1 MKVDTLRHGRIDTLS
16 LDWFPPDGQV
26 PSSVTFGAH
35 AQLIFGERDAQPLLK
50 IGEDVM
56 VVASADRANSDILL
70 DLCTQH
76 LPRIVWIVEASA
88 TSIVVQIHTFL
99 RTAQFSRVEIGIN
112 ARTLK
117 RLSSRSS
124 GRLAWLREE
133 FILAR
138 PGGAL
143 AFVSTEIEDNA
154 SGFTLH
160 GRTTRARIVKRR
172 RADQADCFVID
183 EITRGARHPGDRLAL
198 LEGEMHFLDTDAA
211 APFGFDV
218 SAELNALAASGSHFL
233 DVWERYGALENEVTL
248 RRAREAGF
256 LHYSH
261 HSRLPDGHWRF
272 HLKAGGDAL
281 VLAERFRSVLADEQ
295 SVTIEAVECVPEEL
309 QGDISWEDCGASRLG
324 AGRARGVNFDSGI
337 DLVKRDATIT
347 LKRSG
352 SEDALPPDEG
362 FLVVSLQGD
371 KKRLERRT
379 EAKLAIGEARCPM
392 PQLGLL
398 LENRSVAMPR
408 RQHIAP
414 ITPDVRRKVFGKYSP
429 TLAQEDALR
438 VALNTPDIALIQGPP
453 GTGKTTVIV
462 ALVERLQEV
471 WDTTEGVQGRLLLSG
486 FQHDAVE
493 NAIQRMNVNG
503 LPPIKFGERAD
514 RRGDTEHLDVV
525 IERWCR
531 EHSEQ
536 IRSRLPV
543 RPASTIHREL
553 NALIEASLLAPGTLD
568 QNAAMLLRAAT
579 LAQGHVAASLTA
591 RMRAVASEL
600 AAEARVSR
608 QADPAHERL
617 ARAIRALRFEAC
629 AFADDGPRNAAR
641 LLRALREA
649 GQLDARAQTLL
660 EDTARWTHDAAPPFL
675 PELRALRRRLLL
687 AVLPADHT
695 ANTLPRVHADTLGLL
710 NAARDQLD
718 RRLHATADAADTA
731 VWNFLEALEG
741 DLESVKSAIVSCT
754 SVFAAT
760 CQHSARQ
767 ELAQLK
773 GSQAYDTVV
782 VDEAARATPLDLFI
796 PMALARRRI
805 VLVGDH
811 RQLPHI
817 VDRAI
822 ARELGDA
829 TPTREASKSALHDVL
844 EKLEDAASPDDA
856 LKSVIDDVLGKSLF
870 EQLFV
875 ELRKRE
881 EKDGIQRTV
890 TLDEQYRMHPLL
902 GDFVSAQFYAPHGE
916 GFRSPIPAAD
926 FAHGLP
932 RYGGPAA
939 WLSVPRDLGTER
951 PGQSKSRNI
960 EASLV
965 VQELIRLMDAEEG
978 RKLTFGVISFYAA
991 QIDSIGEALKAAG
1004 VARKVGKA
1012 WEIAEPYRELRLEN
1026 GRIAERLRFGTVDA
1040 FQGMEFDV
1048 VFLSMVRSNNLPDAT
1063 KKQRRARFGHLMSSN
1078 RLCVAMSRQKRLLV
1092 VAGDETMLLS
1102 PNASLAIGPLVDFRQ
1117 LCEVRHASSL

>member
-1 MKVDTLRHGRIDTLS
+1 MKADVLRHGRIDTLR
-16 LDWFPPDGQV
+16 LDWFPPDARV
-26 PSSVTFGAH
+26 PASVKFGAH
-35 AQLIFGERDAQPLLK
+35 AQLIFVERDAQPLLK
-50 IGEDVM
+50 IGDDVM
-56 VVASADRANSDILL
+56 VVAGADRAHADILM

-88 TSIVVQIHTFL
+88 TSIVVQVHTFL
-99 RTAQFSRVEIGIN
+99 RTALFSRVEIGID
-112 ARTLK
+112 ARALT
-117 RLSSRSS
+117 RIPSRSP

-133 FILAR
+133 FVLEG
-138 PGGAL
+138 PGGEL
-143 AFVSTEIEDNA
+143 AFVSTEIEDDA
-154 SGFTLH
+154 SGFMLH
-160 GRTTRARIVKRR
+160 GRTSRARIAKRR
-172 RADQADCFVID
+172 RADQADCFVIV
-183 EITRGARHPGDRLAL
+183 EIMRGAREPGDRLAL

-218 SAELNALAASGSHFL
+218 SAELNALAASGSRFL
-233 DVWERYGALENEVTL
+233 DVWERYGSLENEATL
-248 RRAREAGF
+248 RRARKAGY
-256 LHYSH
+256 LHYGH
-261 HSRLPDGHWRF
+261 HTRLPDGHWRF

-281 VLAERFRSVLADEQ
+281 ALAERFRAALADEQ
-295 SVTIEAVECVPEEL
+295 GFTIEAVGRVPEEL
-309 QGDISWEDCGASRLG
+309 QGDLSWEASQASNAGA
-324 AGRARGVNFDSGI
+324 ARARGVSFESGI
-337 DLVKRDATIT
+337 EFVKRDATIT
-347 LKRSG
+347 LKRSS
-352 SEDALPPDEG
+352 SEDTLPPDEG

-371 KKRLERRT
+371 KKRLERRAS
-379 EAKLAIGEARCPM
+379 AKLAIAEARCPM

-398 LENRSVAMPR
+398 LENRRVAMPR

-429 TLAQEDALR
+429 TPAQEEAVR

-471 WDTTEGVQGRLLLSG
+471 WDTTEGVQGNLLLSG

-503 LPPIKFGERAD
+503 LPPIKFGERSD

-536 IRSRLPV
+536 IRSRQPA
-543 RPASTIHREL
+543 RPASAIQREL
-553 NALIEASLLAPGTLD
+553 NGLIEASLLAPGTLA
-568 QNAAMLLRAAT
+568 QNAAMLLRAAS
-579 LAQGHVAASLTA
+579 LVQGHVGASLTT
-591 RMRAVASEL
+591 RMREIAGEL
-600 AAEARVSR
+600 AAEARVAR

-629 AFADDGPRNAAR
+629 PFTDDGARNAAR

-649 GQLDARAQTLL
+649 GQLDARAQSLL
-660 EDTARWTHDAAPPFL
+660 EDAARWTHDSPPPFL

-695 ANTLPRVHADTLGLL
+695 VNTVPRVHADTLDLL

-718 RRLHATADAADTA
+718 RRLNASRDAADTA

-741 DLESVKSAIVSCT
+741 DLESVKAAIVSCT

-796 PMALARRRI
+796 PMARARRRI

-822 ARELGDA
+822 ARELDDA
-829 TPTREASKSALHDVL
+829 TPTRDASKSALDDVL
-844 EKLEDAASPDDA
+844 NKLEDASSPDDA

-870 EQLFV
+870 EQLFI

-916 GFRSPIPAAD
+916 GFRSPTPAEE
-926 FAHGLP
+926 FVHGLP
-932 RYGGPAA
+932 GYGGPAA
-939 WLSVPRDLGTER
+939 WLSVPRELGAER
-951 PGQSKSRNI
+951 PGQSKSRDI
-960 EASLV
+960 EAELV
-965 VQELIRLMDAEEG
+965 VQELVRLMDAEEG
-978 RKLTFGVISFYAA
+978 RNLTFGVISFYAA
-991 QIDSIGEALKAAG
+991 QIDSIGKALEAAG
-1004 VARKVGKA
+1004 VARKAGKA
-1012 WEIAEPYRELRLEN
+1012 WEIAEPYRELRLKN

-1048 VFLSMVRSNNLPDAT
+1048 VFLSMVRSNELPDAT
-1063 KKQRRARFGHLMSSN
+1063 KKQRRARFGHLTSPN

-1092 VAGDETMLLS
+1092 IAGDETMLHG